1 MVTSPAQPRLSNR
14 VLEYFNIEDG
24 ELEPT
29 FLLSLYL
36 LLVMATIVCLKAVSD
51 SVFISTFDARRLPYV
66 DLPVTVLVGVV
77 VSLYL
82 RVSNRLGLPNTIKLT
97 QAFVALN
104 LLAFWL
110 LLRAHLPATPVLIY
124 IWVGVFA
131 VLLPSQVWSLSG
143 LVFDTRQAKR
153 LFSLIGS
160 GGILGAALGGN
171 VAGFIGLALGT
182 ESVLLATVGFAVASG
197 AIVSRLS
204 GLAKAAPPPSTA
216 SSPGRPSIRD
226 SVRLVTRSRYLLLI
240 TLAIFFS
247 TVPSTLIKYQFK
259 AVAQLELASDR
270 DALTSFYGYFL
281 GYIAVFS
288 FLFHTLLTGRI
299 LRFLG
304 LSSCLFILPV
314 MLLGGSTGLL
324 FSTTLATAILA
335 RGADQ
340 GFRHSIDRSS
350 MELLYVPVPANI
362 RGRVKS
368 FMDIVVSRS
377 ADALASVVLLGL
389 VSIGR
394 THVEDISWVTLLFI
408 APWLFVVWKMRGE
421 YVKTL
426 RSTIERKDIQAEEL
440 LRNLAESTPPAE
452 LESTLQ
458 GSDQRSLETAID
470 WMQYGGASAA
480 QAHLASLLTH
490 ASSTI
495 RHKAMAVVANH
506 RIPHCDRE
514 VLSFLALENDVE
526 ARWQAL
532 EYLEQQGTPTAVLEG
547 LLSGSDRE
555 LSATVAARLLHHS
568 GARHAEAAKVFYG
581 FIESTAEAGVA
592 ARAAASRL
600 IGLAP
605 ASEQLHVH
613 LARALRD
620 PAPEVARAALQS
632 VSAVRP
638 PAEIPFILEKLCD
651 RRFRRE
657 AREALVAYGEPA
669 LLQLSQALRDGPCS
683 ATGRREVFR
692 IMGAIGGQQAADL
705 LVSHVAAADRAV
717 LYEILRSL
725 GRIRRRQ
732 PEVRFDR
739 EAITGLL
746 IGELRE
752 LYQEAAFLSGM
763 PDSGSVEGVSFLK
776 LALGERL
783 KRRKHEVFH
792 LLALVYPHR
801 EIHDARHWVFSGRP
815 DLRSNAL
822 EFLDSRVS
830 NPVRQMLLPAL
841 EDHGSR
847 RMLEAGQELFGLTE
861 IPYPSVLRPLL
872 DWPDAWL
879 QSCASYVVGEAQ
891 IKELHPNLGPLA
903 RAADPIL
910 RETATRAG
918 LRLSGRSNPGGAAPL
933 QD

>member
-1 MVTSPAQPRLSNR
+1 MAASPQQSRLQNR
-14 VLEYFNIEDG
+14 ILDYLRIEDG
-24 ELEPT
+24 EFRPT
-29 FLLSLYL
+29 LLLCLYL
-36 LLVMATIVCLKAVSD
+36 LLGMATVICLKAVSD
-51 SVFISTFDARRLPYV
+51 SVFLSVFPARRLPFV
-66 DLPVTVLVGVV
+66 DLAITVLVGIV

-82 RVSNRLGLPNTIKLT
+82 RLSNRLGLPSTIRLT
-97 QAFVALN
+97 QAFVAFTLF
-104 LLAFWL
+104 AFWL
-110 LLRAHLPATPVLIY
+110 MLRAHVPGTPVLIY
-124 IWVGVFA
+124 ISVGLFA
-131 VLLPSQVWSLSG
+131 VLLPSQVWSLAG
-143 LVFDTRQAKR
+143 LVFNTRQAKR

-171 VAGFIGLALGT
+171 FAGFIGPALGT
-182 ESVLLATVGFAVASG
+182 ENVLLATMGFIVACSV
-197 AIVSRLS
+197 IVSRLS
-204 GLAKAAPPPSTA
+204 GLAKSVVSPTSVAAPGRA
-216 SSPGRPSIRD
+216 SILE
-226 SVRLVTRSRYLLLI
+226 SVRLVGSSRYLLLI
-240 TLAIFFS
+240 SLAIFFS

-259 AVAQLELASDR
+259 AIVQLDLASNR
-270 DALTSFYGYFL
+270 DALTSFYGYFY

-304 LSSCLFILPV
+304 LSSCLFILPLA
-314 MLLGGSTGLL
+314 LLSGSTWLL
-324 FSTTLATAILA
+324 FATTLPAAILA

-350 MELLYVPVPANI
+350 LELLYVPVPANI
-362 RGRVKS
+362 RARVKS
-368 FMDIVVSRS
+368 FMDIVVGRS
-377 ADALASVVLLGL
+377 ADAIASLVLVGL

-394 THVEDISWVTLLFI
+394 TQVQDISWVTLLFI
-408 APWLFVVWKMRGE
+408 APWLFAVWKMRGE

-440 LRNLAESTPPAE
+440 LRNLAEATPPAE

-490 ASSTI
+490 TSATI
-495 RHKAMAVVANH
+495 RRKAMAVVANH
-506 RIPHCDRE
+506 HIPHCERE

-532 EYLEQQGTPTAVLEG
+532 EYLEEQGGQTTVLEG
-547 LLSGSDRE
+547 LLGGADRE
-555 LSATVAARLLHHS
+555 LAANVAARLLHHAGTKHS
-568 GARHAEAAKVFYG
+568 EASKVFYAYL
-581 FIESTAEAGVA
+581 EWAADADVA
-592 ARAAASRL
+592 VRAAAARL

-605 ASEQLHVH
+605 PSEGLHAH

-632 VSAVRP
+632 ASTVRP
-638 PAEIPFILEKLCD
+638 PGEIGFVMEKLCD

-657 AREALVAYGEPA
+657 ARAALVAYGEPA
-669 LLQLSQALRDGPCS
+669 LRQLSKALREGS
-683 ATGRREVFR
+683 YSLSGRREAFR
-692 IMGAIGGQQAADL
+692 VMGAIGGQQAADL
-705 LVSHVAAADRAV
+705 LVSHVERSDRAV

-725 GRIRRRQ
+725 DRIRRRQ
-732 PEVRFDR
+732 PDVRFDR
-739 EAITGLL
+739 EAITILL
-746 IGELRE
+746 VGELRD
-752 LYQEAAFLSGM
+752 LYQEAVFLAGM
-763 PDSGSVEGVSFLK
+763 PARDFVEGVDFLK
-776 LALGERL
+776 RALGERL
-783 KRRKHEVFH
+783 NRRRDEVFH

-841 EDHGSR
+841 EDRGAR
-847 RMLEAGQELFGLTE
+847 RLLEAGEELFGLTE
-861 IPYPSVLRPLL
+861 IPYPSVLRHLL

-879 QSCASYVVGEAQ
+879 QSCTSYVVGEAQ
-891 IKELHPNLGPLA
+891 ILELHSKLGPLA

-910 RETATRAG
+910 SEAAARAG
-918 LRLSGRSNPGGAAPL
+918 ARLSGRMNLPGSGP
-933 QD
+933 QPD